1 MLTGGSISFA
11 ETKAERI
18 ATQSTAFHRRALQ
31 LESGQRQ
38 SRPLSGRANGVRSYA
53 SSRQCR
59 EDDSAGRRAVR
70 SADRPLPMPFPGSAW
85 AQNFRSSLKRN
96 CNPMQYCLL
105 KSVCEMSQPV
115 PTDRARQ
122 PPATNIDATT
132 RDTGG
137 ITIAGFRADT
147 SVQTA
152 LAEVENRKAAPGGAV
167 VCCIMNRLNSG
178 ARSDLQSHLGACLIY
193 RLSDC

>member
-70 SADRPLPMPFPGSAW
+70 SADRPLPMTFPGSAW
-85 AQNFRSSLKRN
+85 AQKLSQFLEAQLQSDAVLPTEIGLRNEPTCSNRSR
-96 CNPMQYCLL
+96 
-105 KSVCEMSQPV
+105 
-115 PTDRARQ
+115 
-122 PPATNIDATT
+122 PATACNQHRRNDERYRRNHDRRFSSRHI
-132 RDTGG
+132 G
-137 ITIAGFRADT
+137 ADCF
-147 SVQTA
+147 
-152 LAEVENRKAAPGGAV
+152 G
-167 VCCIMNRLNSG
+167 
-178 ARSDLQSHLGACLIY
+178 
-193 RLSDC
+193 